1 MATPTAQQVVKV
13 GDVAPDF
20 ALRSLDDEEVRL
32 SDYRGKRL
40 VLFMWASW

>member
-1 MATPTAQQVVKV
+1 MATPTAQIVKI
-13 GDVAPDF
+13 GDTAPDF
-20 ALRSLDDEEVRL
+20 ALRALDGEDVRL

>member
-13 GDVAPDF
+13 GDAAPDF
-20 ALRSLDDEEVRL
+20 ALCSLDGKEVRL

>member
-20 ALRSLDDEEVRL
+20 ALRSLDGEEVKL
-32 SDYRGKRL
+32 SHYRGKRL

>member
-1 MATPTAQQVVKV
+1 MAAPTAQQVVKV
-13 GDVAPDF
+13 GDAAPDF
-20 ALRSLDDEEVRL
+20 ALPSLDGEEVKL